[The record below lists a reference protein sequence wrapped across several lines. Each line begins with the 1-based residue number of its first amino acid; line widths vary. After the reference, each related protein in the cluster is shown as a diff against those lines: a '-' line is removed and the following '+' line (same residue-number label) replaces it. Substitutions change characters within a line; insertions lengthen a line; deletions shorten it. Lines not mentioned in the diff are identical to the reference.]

1 MPDETTVATAS
12 ETTQAG
18 GQAGDGDG
26 GSDAD
31 EPSAEGLKRALE
43 AERQQRKQFERQLK
57 EAQRKATEAD
67 SAKLSEQERLTK
79 RLQELE
85 TKEREWET
93 ERRETR
99 LKERTV
105 AALEGAR
112 AKSPARVYRLL
123 RPDLEL
129 DDDGEPRNLAAVL
142 RTTKQE
148 FPELFYAT
156 NGSAD
161 GGAGTGGVE
170 QDMNVMIRRAAGRG

>member
-1 MPDETTVATAS
+1 MPDDTTISATTEMPATDARGA
-12 ETTQAG
+12 EA
-18 GQAGDGDG
+18 ADDDGE
-26 GSDAD
+26 

-43 AERQQRKQFERQLK
+43 AERQQRKQFERQLR
-57 EAQRKATEAD
+57 EAQRKAAAAD
-67 SAKLSEQERLTK
+67 SATLSEQERLTK
-79 RLQELE
+79 RLAELE
-85 TKEREWET
+85 AKEREWET